1 MVMAEKRR
9 IRLSNQIRRAVA
21 ASGLTRYRISKI
33 TGIDQAVLS
42 RFMAG
47 KVGLSM
53 STLDRLADAL
63 ELDVV
68 ARKQRK
74 TKGR

>member
-1 MVMAEKRR
+1 MGEKRR
-9 IRLSNQIRRAVA
+9 IRLSDQIRRAVA

-53 STLDRLADAL
+53 SALDRLADAL

-74 TKGR
+74 MKGR

>member
-1 MVMAEKRR
+1 MAEKRR
-9 IRLSNQIRRAVA
+9 IRLSDQIRRAVA

-53 STLDRLADAL
+53 SALDRLADAL

>member
-1 MVMAEKRR
+1 MADKRR
-9 IRLSNQIRRAVA
+9 IRLSDQIRRAVA

-53 STLDRLADAL
+53 SALDRLADAL
-63 ELDVV
+63 ELEVV
-68 ARKQRK
+68 VRKQRK

>member
-1 MVMAEKRR
+1 MGEKRR
-9 IRLSNQIRRAVA
+9 IRLSDQIRRAVA

-53 STLDRLADAL
+53 SALDRLADAL
-63 ELDVV
+63 ELEVV

>member
-1 MVMAEKRR
+1 MAEKRR
-9 IRLSNQIRRAVA
+9 IRLSDQIRRAVA

-53 STLDRLADAL
+53 SALDRLADAL
-63 ELDVV
+63 ELEVV

-74 TKGR
+74 TRGR

>member
-1 MVMAEKRR
+1 MGEKRR
-9 IRLSNQIRRAVA
+9 IRLSDQIRRAVA

-53 STLDRLADAL
+53 SALDRLADAL

-68 ARKQRK
+68 TRKQRK

>member
-1 MVMAEKRR
+1 MGEKRR
-9 IRLSNQIRRAVA
+9 IRLSDQIRRAVA

-53 STLDRLADAL
+53 SALDRLADAL
-63 ELDVV
+63 ELEVV

-74 TKGR
+74 TRGR

>member
-1 MVMAEKRR
+1 MADKRR
-9 IRLSNQIRRAVA
+9 IRLSDQIRRAVA

-53 STLDRLADAL
+53 SALDRLADVL
-63 ELDVV
+63 ELEVV
-68 ARKQRK
+68 VRKQRK

>member
-1 MVMAEKRR
+1 MAEKRR
-9 IRLSNQIRRAVA
+9 IPLSDQIRRAVA

-53 STLDRLADAL
+53 SALDRLADAL

>member
-1 MVMAEKRR
+1 MAEKRR
-9 IRLSNQIRRAVA
+9 IHLSDQIRRAVA

-53 STLDRLADAL
+53 SALDRLAEAL
-63 ELDVV
+63 ELEVV